1 MNDNSLK
8 YKKYDISYEKEVL
21 KVFTEAFVN
30 YPLFYNIFEDDFKT
44 KEKFLECYRKIIKGI
59 FKATVR
65 KDACYVGL
73 KDGQVA
79 SIVIVE
85 SPDNKPIGV
94 WDYAVSGMPGVI
106 MRLGLKNTFKFMEL
120 SERTEDVVKSIKEPH
135 WHLYFLVVNPKLQ
148 SKGLGS
154 DAIQNFVI
162 PLVKDNN
169 GKMITVTTNSENNV
183 KFYLKNGFSLVKE
196 ETIMYNEKSLGNWT
210 FRMDLNKEFK

>member
-1 MNDNSLK
+1 
-8 YKKYDISYEKEVL
+8 
-21 KVFTEAFVN
+21 
-30 YPLFYNIFEDDFKT
+30 
-44 KEKFLECYRKIIKGI
+44 
-59 FKATVR
+59 
-65 KDACYVGL
+65 
-73 KDGQVA
+73 
-79 SIVIVE
+79 
-85 SPDNKPIGV
+85 
-94 WDYAVSGMPGVI
+94 
-106 MRLGLKNTFKFMEL
+106 MEL